1 MGTWPL
7 SHRQDFT
14 LESSLKSMLVTLTHP
29 ASRARQLP
37 AWGSILAHMLP
48 SPHPAGH
55 RVRLKFIQGRQ
66 DKIRLRIKGRNG
78 RRCIF
83 SARTLLVFRAGW
95 LLVRSYLLGCRR
107 ISISGSY
114 LPRTT
119 SIPQALWQPKP
130 HCLNFQ
136 IVHGRG
142 GTVRNPW
149 TKGRLITIHS
159 YLSWGNCAVSG
170 MV

>member
-14 LESSLKSMLVTLTHP
+14 LESSPESMLVTLSHP
-29 ASRARQLP
+29 ASRASQHP
-37 AWGSILAHMLP
+37 AWGSILARMLP
-48 SPHPAGH
+48 SAHPAGH

-66 DKIRLRIKGRNG
+66 DKIRLRIKGRDG
-78 RRCIF
+78 RRWIF

-95 LLVRSYLLGCRR
+95 LLVQNYLLRCWR

-114 LPRTT
+114 LLRTT

-130 HCLNFQ
+130 HCPNFQ
-136 IVHGRG
+136 IAHGRG

-149 TKGRLITIHS
+149 TKGRLIMIHA
-159 YLSWGNCAVSG
+159 YLSWGNCVVSG